1 MRLLHW
7 QRCLLFPW
15 QQQKILQDRLR
26 VLVYMCLKA
35 QKKDGTVTFIKKWK
49 DNKDNNERDV
59 PDIEISTEKPEGMI
73 VKYKVTFHGNGLT
86 FADGT
91 SDNEMVYTSNGQIV
105 DGQYKVPVGTNV
117 CWYADTSYKTRVTVL
132 KT

>member
-1 MRLLHW
+1 M
-7 QRCLLFPW
+7 
-15 QQQKILQDRLR
+15 
-26 VLVYMCLKA
+26 
-35 QKKDGTVTFIKKWK
+35 
-49 DNKDNNERDV
+49 

-91 SDNEMVYTSNGQIV
+91 SDNEMVYTSNGQVV

-132 KT
+132 NDGSLNTEITRDM